1 MSRRGK
7 KQGARG
13 EAPSSEA
20 VPPEF
25 LEEDPVLSTK
35 RPQIIYLLER
45 SSVLVLKLTKS
56 SAKSWQMPEII
67 YETYVKTD
75 HSRILVTTQTKE
87 EAQAAARSLS
97 LRLHS
102 PLGTIVG
109 YDVDQERKTTR
120 DTLILYMTARG
131 FADKFARTTEIAL
144 PWRFI
149 LMDDFN
155 KRSLEDEIT
164 VKLIQ
169 KSQRTKL
176 ILMLSEADVDVFA
189 VFLKKTNEE
198 EEKAISWAEQPRLAL
213 PLAEKPAAA
222 EPAGSSNQIYDV
234 KPYYLGN
241 LFEEVKTLK
250 GLYEEP
256 IRDIFRGNGD
266 DRLTGVSE
274 ILMRIAL
281 VVIEKQLN
289 EAYWAEAGSSILA
302 YLPNLELCKTLKDM
316 VTSNF
321 DIPSSSYSPLILQTT
336 IPDRRQHEILAESHS
351 LLIFTT
357 TMIENTIKIPS
368 LRIVIDFGLTLEKS
382 QDEATLVE
390 EEIIKWASKSLI
402 RQRSSRVERYEK
414 GVIFRLMPEGFFQY
428 QLYDYS
434 KPEIHRFP
442 LDKLMLKLRQ
452 TGVGNV
458 TSLFE
463 NKDFQPLE
471 LKEIEKAEEHLSSQG
486 ALSDAKEVT
495 WVGQVYLHMPCNL
508 RLTRLCLF
516 GAVFGCM
523 EEAVTIAAI
532 LAQNKG
538 LFRSYKYEVFAD
550 AQKEVQVQQAKMRW
564 DSESDMI
571 GSVRLFRIW
580 LREHGS
586 KVSAFLLSNP
596 SNSLS
601 RPGPTNEET
610 RWCQENF
617 VDPEV
622 LRDIIVARNDMK
634 RALSE
639 LGLNP
644 SLLSTSINILGD
656 ESLWPLQLCIAG
668 ALTGNYLISDYVHK
682 DEAGRERISQKT
694 GRDTKDTLLIEQTS
708 DAVNSSDLEK
718 LFRWTWPDIRIRAS
732 IMASNAIITFQ
743 GADINKAIRM
753 ALWISNCSMRHK
765 KGFFVI
771 MKDRIRKRTDES
783 KILESTDVPKDRW
796 PDILRSF
803 PTGQSRVGIRH
814 QVHPE
819 VFEHTIQATE
829 VFFIPRPLYAHQL
842 MFDDLATRHE
852 VLISEDSVA
861 YQVIETENAMR
872 MSHLGVFF
880 QYEYKRIGRKPTAK
894 YVTLMPVRP
903 LMPQLISLIF
913 CSDVEL
919 FTEGSKYAGIKFK
932 HSAERIPFDFNF
944 NSLDLAEI
952 NDIRQRISV
961 ALTEDQFKRGDFD
974 PSLVRAI
981 WQLVSKA
988 RLQKIYEMR
997 QWELLLNDDN
1007 RKVIQVTDNAP
1018 LSHLFSLLPPIPS
1031 LDVQEDLESGP
1042 ETMSESLRKRKQK
1055 VLDDI
1060 MLRVK
1065 KCEVT
1070 QTELICEVCKC
1081 CITIADL
1088 LEVVEEERGKPAVL
1102 VLSNTFGTVKNVD
1115 IEGAD
1120 IEGNKWAMDF
1130 KGRHIGEKFVWL
1142 ACNMNHIF
1150 GYHYFGMD
1158 YYESSS
1164 PVKIRFPTLKEARLK
1179 PELWA
1184 NECESLQKLTEKY
1197 RAEQRKM
1204 EIDLTCSICDIE
1216 LESRKAFTVHVR
1228 TDRDHKTLM
1237 GKFMEDVVS

>member
-7 KQGARG
+7 KQDARAEPPAP
-13 EAPSSEA
+13 EAA
-20 VPPEF
+20 APE
-25 LEEDPVLSTK
+25 LLVEDPVLTTK
-35 RPQIIYLLER
+35 RPQIVYLLER
-45 SSVLVLKLTKS
+45 SSVLVLKLTNS
-56 SAKSWQMPEII
+56 AAKSWQMPEII
-67 YETYVKTD
+67 YETYIKVEGT
-75 HSRILVTTQTKE
+75 RMLVTTQTKE
-87 EAQAAARSLS
+87 EALAAARSLS
-97 LRLHS
+97 LRLKS
-102 PLGTIVG
+102 PLGALVG
-109 YDVDQERKTTR
+109 YDVDQERKTSR

-131 FADKFARTTEIAL
+131 FADKFARTTEKQPI
-144 PWRFI
+144 WRYI

-155 KRSLEDEIT
+155 RRSLEDEIA

-169 KSQRTKL
+169 KSKNTKL
-176 ILMLSEADVDVFA
+176 VLMLSEADVNIFS
-189 VFLKKTNEE
+189 VFLKKTDEE
-198 EEKAISWAEQPRLAL
+198 AERVVSWAEQPRIAL
-213 PLAEKPAAA
+213 PEIEKPANP
-222 EPAGSSNQIYDV
+222 EPQSGNQIYDV

-241 LFEEVKTLK
+241 LFEKVNELK

-256 IRDIFRGNGD
+256 AREIFRGNGD

-274 ILMRIAL
+274 ILMKIAL
-281 VVIEKQLN
+281 AVVEKQLK
-289 EAYWAEAGSSILA
+289 EALWAQAGSSILV
-302 YLPNLELCKTLKDM
+302 YLPNLDLCKQLRAM
-316 VTSNF
+316 VTSNS
-321 DIPSSSYSPLILQTT
+321 DIDPGSYSPLILQTT
-336 IPDRRQHEILAESHS
+336 IPDRRQHEILKDSQN

-357 TMIENTIKIPS
+357 TMIENTIKIPT
-368 LRIVIDFGLTLEKS
+368 LRIVIDFGLTLERS
-382 QDEATLVE
+382 QDEATLLE

-402 RQRSSRVERYEK
+402 RQRSSRVERYKE

-452 TGVGNV
+452 TGVGNI

-538 LFRSYKYEVFAD
+538 LFRSFKYETFLD

-571 GSVRLFRIW
+571 GTLRLFHIW
-580 LREHGS
+580 LHEHGS
-586 KVSAFLLSNP
+586 KVNAFLQSNP

-601 RPGPTNEET
+601 RPGPSSEET
-610 RWCQENF
+610 RWCADNF
-617 VDPEV
+617 VDAET
-622 LRDIIVARNDMK
+622 LRDVIVARNDMK
-634 RALSE
+634 RALVE
-639 LGLNP
+639 LGISP
-644 SLLSTSINILGD
+644 KLLATSIDVLGND
-656 ESLWPLQLCIAG
+656 GLWPLQLCIAG
-668 ALTGNYLISDYVHK
+668 ALTGNYLMSDYMHK
-682 DEAGRERISQKT
+682 DEAGRERISQKA
-694 GRDTKDTLLIEQTS
+694 GRDTKDTLLIEQVS
-708 DAVNSSDLEK
+708 DAVNSADLEK
-718 LFRWTWPDIRIRAS
+718 LFRSTWPEVRIRAS
-732 IMASNAIITFQ
+732 IMASNAIISFQ
-743 GADINKAIRM
+743 GADNKAIRM
-753 ALWISNCSMRHK
+753 ALWISHCSMRHK

-771 MKDRIRKRTDES
+771 MKDRVRKRTDES
-783 KILESTDVPKDRW
+783 RILESTEVPKDRW
-796 PDILRSF
+796 AEILRNF

-814 QVHPE
+814 QVRPE

-829 VFFIPRPLYAHQL
+829 VYFVPRPLYAHQL
-842 MFDDLATRHE
+842 VFGDLATRHD

-861 YQVIETENAMR
+861 YQVIETDPVLR
-872 MSHLGVFF
+872 KSHLGVFF
-880 QYEYKRIGRKPTAK
+880 QYEYTRIGRKPIAK

-952 NDIRQRISV
+952 NDIRQRISA
-961 ALTEDQFKRGDFD
+961 ALTEERFKRGDID
-974 PSLVRAI
+974 SNLVSAI
-981 WQLVSKA
+981 WQLVCKP
-988 RLQKIYEMR
+988 RLQKVYEMR

-1007 RKVIQVTDNAP
+1007 RQIMQVTDNAP
-1018 LSHLFSLLPPIPS
+1018 LSHYFSLLPPIPP

-1042 ETMSESLRKRKQK
+1042 EEQTESMRKRKQK

-1065 KCEVT
+1065 QCEVM
-1070 QTELICEVCKC
+1070 QTELVCETCKN
-1081 CITIADL
+1081 CITIADM
-1088 LEVVEEERGKPAVL
+1088 LEVVEENPGKPAVL
-1102 VLSNTFGTVKNVD
+1102 ELRNTFGTVNLVD
-1115 IEGAD
+1115 SDNE
-1120 IEGNKWAMDF
+1120 IEGNKWATAF
-1130 KGRHIGEKFVWL
+1130 KAKHMGEKYSWL
-1142 ACNMNHIF
+1142 ACNLGHIF
-1150 GYHYFGMD
+1150 GYHFFGVD
-1158 YYESSS
+1158 YYESTS
-1164 PVKIRFPTLKEARLK
+1164 PVKLRFPTLKEARLK
-1179 PELWA
+1179 PDLWA
-1184 NECESLQKLTEKY
+1184 NECEGLQKLTEKY

-1204 EIDLTCSICDIE
+1204 PIDLNCSICDIE

-1228 TDRDHKTLM
+1228 TDREHKVLV